1 MYGALLGRSKNW
13 IDAEDLL
20 LIESVEATLSL
31 CCLSLSGFVVVVL
44 GPNGVADRSTVKVMV
59 C

>member
-13 IDAEDLL
+13 IDVEELL
-20 LIESVEATLSL
+20 LIEFVEATLLL
-31 CCLSLSGFVVVVL
+31 CCLSPSGFVSVVL
-44 GPNGVADRSTVKVMV
+44 GPNGVAERSIVKVIV